1 METIKI
7 GKIEKCINS
16 TARSFVSGATVF
28 TQNVCLKEGSTI
40 EAPTFIINSSISYAR
55 LAQYNYIKWETDD
68 SQYATGTVGFYWIT
82 SRKFVHNNLIEIS
95 CEMDILATFRSAIT
109 TYDGFIARSSNG
121 YDTMITDPNIL
132 TKPILVKEASK
143 SFALVDLYTE
153 ANIFDYTDGNV
164 SYTWTTIGTNGCSIF
179 NTPSQPNN
187 TLYEMLNLQGGS
199 VWQNFEWGVTNP
211 GQYVK
216 DCILLP
222 FAFTSTDYGSHKIY
236 IGNLTAD
243 ITDAYV
249 WEGEAS
255 SGGSWDTDSPDRFY
269 QRRMLIDIHDSDLSL
284 AYPNTD
290 FRNYDDRFT
299 NIKMRIPYVGL
310 VDIPAKHLKAHDLY
324 LSYTISAMTGKGK
337 AELLARYGDET
348 PYKIINIGTYNIE
361 TGIPV
366 AVAAGH
372 TNQLQMAR
380 DVVQGVKT
388 AGEVAGAVTVPTPA
402 SVINATANVMGTA
415 LETAAHAASGYQEFT
430 FFGSNGSLMETFVDF
445 NNVYVYIQQ
454 YDSTSTDF
462 VAERG
467 RPVYDKTTPTINGGF
482 YQWLA
487 PSVKPAG
494 ATAEQISAINNYMAS
509 GIYVV

>member
-7 GKIEKCINS
+7 GRIAKSVNS
-16 TARSFVSGATVF
+16 TDRDFVSGESVF
-28 TQNVCLKEGSTI
+28 THDVVLKEGTTI
-40 EAPTFIINSSISYAR
+40 ESPTFVLSSSISYAR
-55 LAQYNYIKWETDD
+55 LSRYNYVKWETDAF
-68 SQYATGTVGFYWIT
+68 QYVNGTVGWYWIT
-82 SRKFVHNNLIEIS
+82 SRKFIHNNLIEIS
-95 CEMDILATFRSAIT
+95 CEMDVLATFRSAIT
-109 TYDGFIARSSNG
+109 GYNGFIARSSNN

-132 TKPILVKEASK
+132 TKPILVNEHSKE
-143 SFALVDLYTE
+143 FDLEDIYTGT
-153 ANIFDYTDGNV
+153 NIFSHLDGEV
-164 SYTWTTIGTNGCSIF
+164 SYTWTTIGTDGCSIF
-179 NTPSQPNN
+179 NTPSPPNT

-199 VWQNFEWGVTNP
+199 IWQNFEWGVTNP

-222 FAFTSTDYGSHKIY
+222 FAFGTGDYGSHKIY

-249 WEGEAS
+249 WEGEAT
-255 SGGSWDTDSPDRFY
+255 SGGTWSSDSPDRFY
-269 QRRMLIDIHDSDLSL
+269 QRRTLIDLHEDLTL
-284 AYPNTD
+284 AYPAND

-299 NIKMRIPYVGL
+299 NIKMRIPYIGL
-310 VDIPAKHLKAHDLY
+310 IDIPAKHLKAHDLY

-337 AELLARYGDET
+337 AELVARYGDAS
-348 PYKIINIGTYNIE
+348 PYKLINIGTYNIE

-372 TNQLQMAR
+372 TNQLEMAR

-402 SVINATANVMGTA
+402 NVIGATANVMSTA
-415 LETAAHAASGYQEFT
+415 LETAAHAASGYQEYT
-430 FFGSNGSLMETFVDF
+430 FFGSNGSLMETFVTY
-445 NNVYVYIQQ
+445 NNVYLYIQQ
-454 YDSTSTDF
+454 YASTSTDF
-462 VAERG
+462 DSERG
-467 RPVYDKTTPTINGGF
+467 RPVYSKRAPAINGGF

-494 ATAEQISAINNYMAS
+494 ATAEQISAINSYMAS